1 MIDSGEKTK
10 NFTCARARAGY
21 DITLNMKDLSW
32 LSKYETFIRIS
43 LKFRLGLE
51 VIYGGKRK
59 SEFVSY
65 NDTIGSVNYH
75 EDKVELTTFAEYSDY
90 KTGYR

>member
-10 NFTCARARAGY
+10 NFTCACARERY

>member
-10 NFTCARARAGY
+10 NFTCARERY

>member
-1 MIDSGEKTK
+1 MRKRKTL
-10 NFTCARARAGY
+10 RARACARERY

>member
-1 MIDSGEKTK
+1 MRKRKTLR
-10 NFTCARARAGY
+10 ARARY

>member
-1 MIDSGEKTK
+1 MRA
-10 NFTCARARAGY
+10 CARERY

-32 LSKYETFIRIS
+32 LSKYENFIRIS

-51 VIYGGKRK
+51 VIYGGKRN